1 MKAYLFPRSDRLCGQ
16 RCASAFPKHS
26 SFPVLVMA
34 AGTHCSAPISTLER
48 FIPPDKQKTRLEAGR
63 CLKWPIRDH
72 ATNTSTDFILMS
84 NLIVS
89 CVIKKSYWYVWITL
103 NTTIWM
109 ICPRCSVQDEA
120 EPTSAS
126 WSFQSSLRST
136 KYLILAELEIIYGW
150 SLYFKRPP
158 HECMTSLRFTDTSTC
173 VEWFDFPTSCK
184 KLRKRQDDNN
194 NQGNQVF
201 HRWSCF
207 HSAFF

>member
-1 MKAYLFPRSDRLCGQ
+1 MKAYLFSRSDRLCGQ
-16 RCASAFPKHS
+16 RWDCSSSAFPKQSHY
-26 SFPVLVMA
+26 
-34 AGTHCSAPISTLER
+34 SAPISTLEW

-84 NLIVS
+84 NLIIS
-89 CVIKKSYWYVWITL
+89 CVIRKSYWYVWITL

-120 EPTSAS
+120 EPTSAP
-126 WSFQSSLRST
+126 WFAPRLFDPVAAFRSSLRST

-150 SLYFKRPP
+150 SLYLKRPP

-173 VEWFDFPTSCK
+173 VEGFDFPTSFK
-184 KLRKRQDDNN
+184 KAGRQ
-194 NQGNQVF
+194 
-201 HRWSCF
+201 
-207 HSAFF
+207 